1 MIEPRANPDLLGQER
16 ATAVLERALAS
27 GRMPHAWLL
36 AGPRGIGKATLAF
49 HLTRRLLTRRPGE
62 PDPDAAASLFRQV
75 ADGSHPD
82 LHVIE
87 VPRDRRTGRLKGEIG
102 VDAVRDA
109 TARLHSTAALG
120 GRRVLVVD
128 GAELLNRNAANA
140 LLKPLEEPPAGV
152 VMLLVSHAPDLLL
165 PTIRS
170 RCAML
175 RLARLEPAMVERILA
190 AQAPTLEP
198 PVRTALA
205 RLGRGSPG
213 AALELASGGGLQLY
227 AELAGALGSA
237 RVDRARLDDL
247 AGQLA
252 RHGDG
257 VGAEAPVALI
267 QMLFARLAALSSGR
281 LGEPLFDGESLA
293 LERLG
298 ARRPLDRWAALWEKV
313 ARLVGRADA
322 VNLDRGHVLLHV
334 LSEMADSPRDHD
346 PVALSP
352 SRGLD
357 AAG

>member
-1 MIEPRANPDLLGQER
+1 VIDPRANPKLLGQER
-16 ATAVLERALAS
+16 AMAVFERALGS

-36 AGPRGIGKATLAF
+36 TGPRGIGKATLAF
-49 HLTRRLLTRRPGE
+49 HLTRRLLTRGSGE
-62 PDPDAAASLFRQV
+62 PAAASLFRQV

-87 VPRDRRTGRLKGEIG
+87 VPRDRRSGRLKGEIG

-120 GRRVLVVD
+120 GRRVLIVD

-152 VMLLVSHAPDLLL
+152 VMLLVGHDPGLVLA
-165 PTIRS
+165 TIRS

-175 RLARLEPAMVERILA
+175 RIARLDGSIVERILA
-190 AQAPTLEP
+190 EQAPTLAP
-198 PVRTALA
+198 PARAALA
-205 RLGRGSPG
+205 RLSRGSAG
-213 AALELASGGGLQLY
+213 TALGLASGGGLQLY
-227 AELAGALGSA
+227 AELAAALGDS
-237 RVDRARLDDL
+237 RVDQARLHDL
-247 AGQLA
+247 ASQLA

-267 QMLFARLAALSSGR
+267 QMLFARVAALSSARVGD
-281 LGEPLFDGESLA
+281 PLFEGEIQA

-346 PVALSP
+346 PIALSP